1 METAVS
7 RGRRLR
13 PARTVSAVTAASFT
27 LVVAAVALSWGSV
40 SVPLDAIL
48 RILWSQFSGTHLH
61 TDATWSAIILQI
73 RLPRIV
79 LASIVGATLAV
90 AGAVYQA
97 IFRNPLADPYLIGVS
112 SGASLGATL
121 AILFVWKLT
130 WGGMNA
136 ISLSAFAFALGTTFL
151 VYTIARVG
159 KRTSTTMLIL
169 AGVALSALLSAATTF
184 LMLTG
189 RSAFQ
194 TVQVLGWIMGSLALA
209 NWGDVTAILPYLA
222 VGGVT
227 IALFAYRLNVLQL
240 GEEQA
245 HVLGVPVEFSRVLL
259 IAAASLV
266 TAAAVSVSGVVGFVG
281 LVVPHVVRMIWG
293 PDHRFLL
300 PMAAVV
306 GALLM
311 ILADALSRTLIAP
324 SEIPIGVVTACV
336 GVPFFLYLLRRQ
348 RREVF

>member
-1 METAVS
+1 VETTV
-7 RGRRLR
+7 
-13 PARTVSAVTAASFT
+13 ARTHRRRSNRTASGVAVALLT
-27 LVVAAVALSWGSV
+27 LVLAAVALSWGSV
-40 SVPLDAIL
+40 SVPIDAVL
-48 RILWSQFSGTHLH
+48 RILWSHISGTQPD
-61 TDATWSAIILQI
+61 TSSTWATIILQI

-79 LASIVGATLAV
+79 LATLTGATLAV

-121 AILFVWKLT
+121 AILFVWKLS
-130 WGGMNA
+130 WGGMSA
-136 ISLSAFAFALGTTFL
+136 ISLSAFAFAMGTTFL
-151 VYTIARVG
+151 VYAIARVG
-159 KRTSTTMLIL
+159 TRTSTTMLIL
-169 AGVALSALLSAATTF
+169 AGVAMSALLSAATTF
-184 LMLTG
+184 LMLT
-189 RSAFQ
+189 RQNAFQ
-194 TVQVLGWIMGSLALA
+194 TVRVLGWIMGSLALA
-209 NWGDVTAILPYLA
+209 SWGDVAAILPYVA

-227 IALFAYRLNVLQL
+227 IAIFAYRLNVLQL

-259 IAAASLV
+259 IGAASLV
-266 TAAAVSVSGVVGFVG
+266 TAAAVSVSGVIGFVG

-300 PMAAVV
+300 PMAALL

-348 RREVF
+348 RKEVF